1 MRKLISVLILFVLL
15 SQPCHATDI
24 TEALYPESKIIEA
37 KDLLPEKIREAID
50 EYNIK
55 DGQGFQNSLIKIKD
69 YCVDTVYAS
78 AENLLRPITCILLV
92 IILCSLLE
100 PLFNGKAYP
109 LYLFGGI
116 EILCVTL
123 SDSKA
128 FFKAAIDAVQSLY
141 DFSTVLLP
149 CLAGTSVAAGASV
162 SAGVKYTAAALFMN
176 LLLNFSNTILIPM
189 ISVFV
194 VSVIGATMFEQ
205 KILKVIADFIRWG
218 CKTILTGAT
227 LLFMAYLNIAG
238 LISSSGDLLSQR
250 VAKTVIRGVLPVVG
264 NILSDTASSLLA
276 GAAIL
281 RNSIGIFGL
290 LSVIGILIV
299 PLLNLTLRYFLF
311 TAISKLADFFPNR
324 HFSGLIEG
332 IAAAY
337 GMMLGIVGTGF
348 IMIFLTLVSFM
359 QIVGG

>member
-1 MRKLISVLILFVLL
+1 
-15 SQPCHATDI
+15 
-24 TEALYPESKIIEA
+24 
-37 KDLLPEKIREAID
+37 
-50 EYNIK
+50 
-55 DGQGFQNSLIKIKD
+55 
-69 YCVDTVYAS
+69 
-78 AENLLRPITCILLV
+78 
-92 IILCSLLE
+92 
-100 PLFNGKAYP
+100 
-109 LYLFGGI
+109 
-116 EILCVTL
+116 
-123 SDSKA
+123 
-128 FFKAAIDAVQSLY
+128 
-141 DFSTVLLP
+141 
-149 CLAGTSVAAGASV
+149 
-162 SAGVKYTAAALFMN
+162 
-176 LLLNFSNTILIPM
+176 
-189 ISVFV
+189 
-194 VSVIGATMFEQ
+194 MFEQ

-218 CKTILTGAT
+218 CKTILTCAT

-281 RNSIGIFGL
+281 RNSIGVFGL